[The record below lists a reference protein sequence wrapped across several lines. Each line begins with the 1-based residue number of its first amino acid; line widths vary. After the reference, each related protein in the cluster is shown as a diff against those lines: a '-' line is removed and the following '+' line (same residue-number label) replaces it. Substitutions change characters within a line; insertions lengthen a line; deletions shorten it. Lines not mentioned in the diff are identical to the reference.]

1 MTDKADIINTN
12 IFKNNQQKCNGYNH
26 CASVKRIMTALTYY
40 NEIFSQKPDD
50 FINFCDKYY
59 SKNYLQ
65 DYIHVICIHK
75 NVINKDETKTKTC
88 RMVSGCLSTT
98 RHYRDRTT
106 NQDIKKDENNGTPH
120 LYVDIFDSLH
130 FYMYHMEECGLRI

>member
-1 MTDKADIINTN
+1 
-12 IFKNNQQKCNGYNH
+12 
-26 CASVKRIMTALTYY
+26 MTALSYY
-40 NEIFSQKPDD
+40 NEISSQEQDA
-50 FINFCDKYY
+50 FIDFCDNYY
-59 SKNYLQ
+59 SRNYLQ

-75 NVINKDETKTKTC
+75 NVINKDETKT
-88 RMVSGCLSTT
+88 TT